1 MQIPAKRRPSKQQ
14 GSGRQALKEYATL
27 SSVGLYIVFNL
38 WHIRWAVF
46 GGEHERLLRHRP
58 LECSVLATVIFLALE
73 SERRADRVQLV
84 EIIRILV
91 FEVFRVERAT
101 FEACVSKH
109 LNSGT
114 ASMTNRSDN
123 WIFSLLVEVTD
134 SCFKGFLSFVAY
146 VGRLGPAM
154 AIITFVHRVH
164 REALFR
170 RVQNDR

>member
-1 MQIPAKRRPSKQQ
+1 MKC
-14 GSGRQALKEYATL
+14 
-27 SSVGLYIVFNL
+27 

-46 GGEHERLLRHRP
+46 VGEHERLLRHRP

-84 EIIRILV
+84 KIISILV
-91 FEVFRVERAT
+91 FDVFRVERAT

-109 LNSGT
+109 LNFGA
-114 ASMTNRSDN
+114 ASMSNRSNN
-123 WIFSLLVEVTD
+123 WILSLLVEVTD
-134 SCFKGFLSFVAY
+134 GRFKGCLSFVAY
-146 VGRLGPAM
+146 VGRLGPSM

-164 REALFR
+164 REALFC